1 MDEYYQRSLD
11 KFCAVSVSDP
21 ESIISSVNDFFC
33 RVSGYERNELIG
45 RSYSILKSATHG
57 EDFYK
62 DLWNTVSKGKVWKGE
77 ICNLSKDSTHY
88 WVDTTIVPDL
98 TATGEIIRYITYQVP
113 INDPIQKKQ
122 TASDTNRQSS
132 DESDDLYHSLVN
144 NLPISV
150 WRKNKEGKITYVNK
164 TLVQSVK
171 MEESELLGKTNHDL
185 YPKELADKYEKDDKE
200 VISSG
205 VALHSVEP
213 NIDLKTGEHIYI
225 ETIKIP
231 IKGRDG
237 SIEGLQGVFW
247 NITESI
253 ETQKRLEIQNE
264 QLTEIAWLHS
274 HKIRGPVATIMGLM
288 NIFDWTNMND
298 PQNLDIV
305 RKVDTVSKQLDE
317 IIHDVV
323 KKTGDLYKKED

>member
-11 KFCAVSVSDP
+11 KFCAVSASDP
-21 ESIISSVNDFFC
+21 EGIISSVNDFFC
-33 RVSGYERNELIG
+33 RISGYERNELIG
-45 RSYSILKSATHG
+45 RPYNILKSATHSD
-57 EDFYK
+57 DFYK
-62 DLWNTVSKGKVWKGE
+62 GLWNTVSKGQIWKGE
-77 ICNLSKDSTHY
+77 ICNLSKDGTHC
-88 WVDTTIVPDL
+88 WLDTTIVPDL
-98 TATGEIIRYITYQVP
+98 AESGEVMRYITYHVP
-113 INDPIQKKQ
+113 INNLTEKKQ
-122 TASDTNRQSS
+122 AAGNTNRQTS
-132 DESDDLYHSLVN
+132 DESYDLYHSLVN

-150 WRKNKEGKITYVNK
+150 WRKNREGKITYVNK
-164 TLVQSVK
+164 TLVQNVK
-171 MEESELLGKTNHDL
+171 MEESALLGKTNHDL
-185 YPKELADKYEKDDKE
+185 YPKEFADKYEKDDKE
-200 VISSG
+200 VMSTG
-205 VALHSVEP
+205 VPLHSIEP
-213 NIDLKTGEHIYI
+213 NIDLITGEHLYI

-237 SIEGLQGVFW
+237 SVEGLQGVFW

-253 ETQKRLEIQNE
+253 ETQKRLEVQNE
-264 QLTEIAWLHS
+264 KLTEIAWLHS

-305 RKVDTVSKQLDE
+305 RKVDSVSKQLDE